1 MRTYI
6 VIIFAMYYTCTCL
19 HAFIFS
25 LYTFLLTAY
34 YRSYHVGAN
43 AILVIYCSANIES
56 YLMLVNTYQSNVSLL
71 YNMARYS

>member
-1 MRTYI
+1 
-6 VIIFAMYYTCTCL
+6 MYYTYTCEYV
-19 HAFIFS
+19 FIFS

-34 YRSYHVGAN
+34 YRSYHVGAS
-43 AILVIYCSANIES
+43 AILVIYYSANIES